1 MPPLSPLARSRAAT
15 SLVFFANGLGIGGWS
30 SAIAPLKLAFGLTDL
45 RLSLILLAFAI
56 GAVSSMPISGA
67 LAPRWGGGGR
77 VTGRAGLA
85 YALAMGLPWLA
96 AGPGGLAL
104 AAFAM
109 GVSNGVMDVS
119 MNAHASVVERLWG
132 RPIMSSFHAAFS
144 VGGFAGAGVAA
155 GLLGLGLGATSLLAG
170 IGALALALVAL
181 ARLWLGEGERAP
193 GASAPLGWPERGFVG
208 LAAIAFLCFLV
219 EGAIVDWSG
228 VYLVSRGA
236 PLASASAGFAA
247 FSVTMVTGR
256 LLGDRIVARWG
267 RLPVVAAGAGLT
279 ALGLA
284 LSVAAP
290 VFPAIVLGC
299 ALVGAGLANVVP
311 ALFSESAA
319 LASTPQRGIAAAASA
334 GYTGMLMGPPFVGA
348 VASAAS
354 LRLSLASLALIA
366 LLAAALALGRRTA
379 PAR

>member
-1 MPPLSPLARSRAAT
+1 MSPLARSRAAT
-15 SLVFFANGLGIGGWS
+15 ALVFFANGLGIGGWS
-30 SAIAPLKLAFGLTDL
+30 SAIAPLKLAFGLTDA
-45 RLSLILLAFAI
+45 RLSLILLAFAV
-56 GAVSSMPISGA
+56 GAVASMPVSGA

-85 YALAMGLPWLA
+85 FALALGLPLLA
-96 AGPGGLAL
+96 GSPATLAL
-104 AAFAM
+104 AAVAM
-109 GVSNGVMDVS
+109 GASNGVMDVA

-144 VGGFAGAGVAA
+144 VGGFAGAGVGA
-155 GLLGLGLGATSLLAG
+155 GLLGLGFGATSLLAC
-170 IGALALALVAL
+170 IGALALALVGL
-181 ARLWLGEGERAP
+181 SLVWLGEGERAS
-193 GASAPLGWPERGFVG
+193 GSSAPFGWPERSFVG

-228 VYLVSRGA
+228 VYLVTEGT
-236 PLASASAGFAA
+236 PLSWATTGFAA
-247 FSVTMVTGR
+247 FSATMVTGR
-256 LLGDRIVARWG
+256 LFGDRVVARWG

-284 LSVAAP
+284 LAVLAP

-319 LASTPQRGIAAAASA
+319 LASTPQRGIAAAATA
-334 GYTGMLMGPPFVGA
+334 GYTGLLIGPPFVGA
-348 VASAAS
+348 LASLS
-354 LRLSLASLALIA
+354 TLRLSMAALALIA
-366 LLAAALALGRRTA
+366 LLAASLALSRR
-379 PAR
+379 R